1 MNSIILCEGSTDYV
15 LLQYFMRVAN
25 GWQEDR
31 KKQQN
36 QN

>member
-25 GWQEDR
+25 GWQYH
-31 KKQQN
+31 
-36 QN
+36 